1 MLDATQILYV
11 SGNGRAGEIERTR
24 IERPNHGADE
34 STNGGVGSPRDRNSS
49 WSSGIKTKDF
59 GPRNIDLLSGTRSN
73 VNLTAQQLRI
83 MIDAIPAFAWSC
95 PGGAELLSAR

>member
-34 STNGGVGSPRDRNSS
+34 SANAAAGSPPDRAS
-49 WSSGIKTKDF
+49 WSSGTKTKGF
-59 GPRNIDLLSGTRSN
+59 GPRNVDLLSGTRSN